1 MNILANPIHLANL
14 ERSYLWLAKKSELL
28 HSNSEHPP
36 PHPTRHTPLTQ
47 YLQSQKLQKKNS
59 DFLKSVV
66 QMTVPLC

>member
-14 ERSYLWLAKKSELL
+14 ERSYLWLAKNLNYFTL
-28 HSNSEHPP
+28 IVNT
-36 PHPTRHTPLTQ
+36 PHPTPPDTHLLP
-47 YLQSQKLQKKNS
+47 SISNPKSFEKNS